1 MKKNLKHLLALCLTL
16 ALVFSLSA
24 CGQKADETPN
34 DAQDDQQT
42 EQEKFTPA
50 NYSIAALKGPTAM
63 GLVKL
68 MKDSESGETTGNEY
82 TFTLAGS
89 ADEVTPALLKG
100 ELDMACVP
108 ANLAAVL
115 YNKTEGEIEV
125 LAVNTLGVLYI
136 VENGE
141 SVHSMADLKGKTIV
155 AAGKGSTPEYAL
167 RYLLTENGIDP
178 DNDVTI
184 DWKSEHSECVAA
196 LASGQ
201 ASVALLPQPFVT
213 VAQSKIEGLRM
224 ALDLNAEWDA
234 LDNGSALITGVIV
247 ARRAVVE
254 ENPAAVNEFLKEYA
268 ASVDYVNANT
278 ADAAALIGE
287 YSIVDAAVAEK
298 ALPYCN
304 IVCLT
309 GADLL
314 EALPGYLEVL
324 YNASPAAV
332 GGEMPGAVP
341 PPYFKERR
349 DDHARK
355 KAERAS
361 LGSRFLADRLAACR
375 DGTARGI
382 PARRAAAPLSRILA
396 RAAHF
401 AGGHGGVLVRHR
413 HVEHAHSGRL
423 FAFLRAGSCAGGAF
437 RAVFARR
444 RAACAARGGGQD
456 RAGGVVHHSG
466 AYLALQPNAAAV
478 HRGADGLPA
487 RVLKC
492 A

>member
-1 MKKNLKHLLALCLTL
+1 MKKNLKHLLALCLTI
-16 ALVFSLSA
+16 ALVFSLAA
-24 CGQKADETPN
+24 CGQKADETQN
-34 DAQDDQQT
+34 DQQT
-42 EQEKFTPA
+42 EQEEFTPA
-50 NYSIAALKGPTAM
+50 SYSIAALKGPTAM
-63 GLVKL
+63 SLVKL
-68 MKDSESGETTGNEY
+68 MKDSESGETTGNGY

-141 SVHSMADLKGKTIV
+141 SVQSIADLKGQTIV

-224 ALDLNAEWDA
+224 ALDLTKEWDA
-234 LDNGSALITGVIV
+234 LDNGSGLITGVIV

-254 ENPAAVNEFLKEYA
+254 ENPAAVEAFLKDYA
-268 ASVDYVNANT
+268 ASVDWVNANT

-287 YSIVDAAVAEK
+287 YGIVDAAVAEK

-332 GGEMPGAVP
+332 GGEMPDNSF
-341 PPYFKERR
+341 YF
-349 DDHARK
+349 A
-355 KAERAS
+355 
-361 LGSRFLADRLAACR
+361 
-375 DGTARGI
+375 
-382 PARRAAAPLSRILA
+382 
-396 RAAHF
+396 
-401 AGGHGGVLVRHR
+401 
-413 HVEHAHSGRL
+413 
-423 FAFLRAGSCAGGAF
+423 
-437 RAVFARR
+437 
-444 RAACAARGGGQD
+444 
-456 RAGGVVHHSG
+456 
-466 AYLALQPNAAAV
+466 
-478 HRGADGLPA
+478 
-487 RVLKC
+487 
-492 A
+492 

>member
-1 MKKNLKHLLALCLTL
+1 MKKNLKHLLALCLTI
-16 ALVFSLSA
+16 ALVFSLAA

-42 EQEKFTPA
+42 EQEEFTPA

-167 RYLLTENGIDP
+167 RYLLSENGIDP

-201 ASVALLPQPFVT
+201 ATIALLPQPFVT
-213 VAQSKIEGLRM
+213 VAQTKIEGLRM
-224 ALDLNAEWDA
+224 ALDLTAEWDA
-234 LDNGSALITGVIV
+234 LDNGSGLITGVIV
-247 ARRAVVE
+247 ARRDVVE
-254 ENPAAVNEFLKEYA
+254 ANPGAVDSFLQNYA
-268 ASVDYVNANT
+268 ASVEWVNGNT
-278 ADAAALIGE
+278 AEAATLVGE
-287 YSIVDAAVAEK
+287 YGIVDAAVAEK

-309 GADLL
+309 GGEMKDKLSGYL
-314 EALPGYLEVL
+314 KVLSEAEPSSVGGTLPGDDFY
-324 YNASPAAV
+324 Y
-332 GGEMPGAVP
+332 GG
-341 PPYFKERR
+341 
-349 DDHARK
+349 
-355 KAERAS
+355 
-361 LGSRFLADRLAACR
+361 
-375 DGTARGI
+375 
-382 PARRAAAPLSRILA
+382 
-396 RAAHF
+396 
-401 AGGHGGVLVRHR
+401 
-413 HVEHAHSGRL
+413 
-423 FAFLRAGSCAGGAF
+423 
-437 RAVFARR
+437 
-444 RAACAARGGGQD
+444 
-456 RAGGVVHHSG
+456 
-466 AYLALQPNAAAV
+466 
-478 HRGADGLPA
+478 
-487 RVLKC
+487 
-492 A
+492 